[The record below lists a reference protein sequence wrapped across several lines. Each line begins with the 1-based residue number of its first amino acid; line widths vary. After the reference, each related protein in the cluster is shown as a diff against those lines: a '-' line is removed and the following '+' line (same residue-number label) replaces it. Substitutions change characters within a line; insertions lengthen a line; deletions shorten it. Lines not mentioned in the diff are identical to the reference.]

1 MQAVPRCLFGVAEIE
16 AKTFQEN
23 VVPSKPMQKDGV
35 KFACLCL
42 RAVIA
47 GELLDARAEL
57 PGDYWLEPPW
67 EEFDVNVWKNHIGT
81 WRIDEIAR
89 ARLWIWVV
97 APSARL
103 DVNDAEHDQLE
114 HRLFLLWQGLQ
125 LHRPGI
131 VHSAWVLMGNL
142 KNAKPDVQSLKQY
155 RDLFVKE
162 PDRELTLSGLRHAA
176 ATALDLQ
183 RLYDSGVLA
192 GRLDRGL
199 AAFFG
204 AMHNEHLDESILS
217 LVRAVE
223 GILHPK
229 DADQFVKRSGSVVKI
244 DGGLPDALTTLLREL
259 YDVRS
264 GFTHAEAL
272 ATVFQG
278 NSHEEGKHRAQ
289 QLQAFAYLLASG
301 AYTAV
306 LRQDTLTKRFSTE
319 GQGEYWGKITAGK
332 KKPPFT
338 VQLDEQD
345 WSFGPGAF
353 HDD

>member
-1 MQAVPRCLFGVAEIE
+1 MR
-16 AKTFQEN
+16 
-23 VVPSKPMQKDGV
+23 KDGV

-42 RAVIA
+42 RAVTA
-47 GELLDARAEL
+47 GELANACDAL

-67 EEFDVNVWKNHIGT
+67 EEFDVNVWKNHIGV
-81 WRIDEIAR
+81 WRIDQIAD
-89 ARLWIWVV
+89 AHLWVWVV
-97 APSARL
+97 APSVRL

-131 VHSAWVLMGNL
+131 VHSAWVLMGSL
-142 KNAKPDVQSLKQY
+142 RNAKPDVQSLKQY
-155 RDLFVKE
+155 RELFVKE
-162 PDRELTLSGLRHAA
+162 PDRELTLSGLHLAA

-183 RLYDSGVLA
+183 RLYVSGVLA
-192 GRLDRGL
+192 GRLDRGM
-199 AAFFG
+199 AALFS
-204 AMHNEHLDESILS
+204 AMRSEHMDESILS

-229 DADQFVKRSGSVVKI
+229 DAEQFVKRAASVVKI
-244 DGGLPDALTTLLREL
+244 DGVLPDALTTLLREL

-272 ATVFQG
+272 TTVFQG
-278 NSHEEGKHRAQ
+278 KSHEEGKHRAQ

-306 LRQDTLTKRFSTE
+306 LREDTLTKRFSTE
-319 GQGEYWGKITAGK
+319 GQGDYWGKITAGK

-345 WSFGPGAF
+345 WSFGPDAF
-353 HDD
+353 HEG

>member
-1 MQAVPRCLFGVAEIE
+1 
-16 AKTFQEN
+16 
-23 VVPSKPMQKDGV
+23 MQKDGV

-47 GELLDARAEL
+47 GELLDACAGL

-67 EEFDVNVWKNHIGT
+67 EEFDVNVWKNHIGS
-81 WRIDEIAR
+81 WSIDQIAD
-89 ARLWIWVV
+89 ARLWVWVV

-114 HRLFLLWQGLQ
+114 HRLFLFWQGLQ

-131 VHSAWVLMGNL
+131 VHSAWVLMGSL
-142 KNAKPDVQSLKQY
+142 RNAKPDVQSLKQY
-155 RDLFVKE
+155 REPLVKE
-162 PDRELTLSGLRHAA
+162 PDRELTLSGLHQAA

-183 RLYDSGVLA
+183 RLYESGVLA

-199 AAFFG
+199 PAFFG
-204 AMHNEHLDESILS
+204 AMRSEHVDESILS
-217 LVRAVE
+217 LVRSIE

-229 DADQFVKRSGSVVKI
+229 DADQFVKRAASVVNI
-244 DGGLPDALTTLLREL
+244 DGGSPAALKTLLDEL
-259 YDVRS
+259 YRVRS

-272 ATVFQG
+272 TTIFQG
-278 NSHEEGKHRAQ
+278 KNRDEAKHRAQ

-319 GQGEYWGKITAGK
+319 GQGEYWGKVTSGRR
-332 KKPPFT
+332 KPPFT

-345 WSFGPGAF
+345 WSFGPDAF
-353 HDD
+353 HDN